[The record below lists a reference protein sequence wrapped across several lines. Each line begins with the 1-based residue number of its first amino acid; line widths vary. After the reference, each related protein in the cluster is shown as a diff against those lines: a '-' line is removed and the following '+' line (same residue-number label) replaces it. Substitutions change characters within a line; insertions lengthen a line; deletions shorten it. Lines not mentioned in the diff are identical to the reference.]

1 MKYEQHVKDI
11 YKIAGMLEML
21 TCMQECTLNSGI
33 VSELV
38 DAVDKLELIGAD
50 LLAVD
55 KTELICADLLME
67 AMVPEIMIAEKDQY
81 KIDFFADDDPETDVN
96 AHEGSEESP
105 PESQPADQ

>member
-50 LLAVD
+50 LL
-55 KTELICADLLME
+55 ME

-105 PESQPADQ
+105 PEGQPADQ

>member
-50 LLAVD
+50 LL
-55 KTELICADLLME
+55 ME
-67 AMVPEIMIAEKDQY
+67 AMVPEIMIAEKDRY
-81 KIDFFADDDPETDVN
+81 KIDFFADDDLETDVS

-105 PESQPADQ
+105 PEGQPADQ

>member
-1 MKYEQHVKDI
+1 MKYEQSVKDI

-50 LLAVD
+50 LL
-55 KTELICADLLME
+55 ME
-67 AMVPEIMIAEKDQY
+67 AMVPEIMVAEKDQY
-81 KIDFFADDDPETDVN
+81 KIDFFADDDPETDVST
-96 AHEGSEESP
+96 HEGSEESP
-105 PESQPADQ
+105 PEPQPADQ

>member
-50 LLAVD
+50 LL
-55 KTELICADLLME
+55 ME

-81 KIDFFADDDPETDVN
+81 KIDFFADDDLETDVST
-96 AHEGSEESP
+96 HEGSEESP
-105 PESQPADQ
+105 PEGQPADQ

>member
-1 MKYEQHVKDI
+1 MKYEQSVKDI

-50 LLAVD
+50 LL
-55 KTELICADLLME
+55 ME

-81 KIDFFADDDPETDVN
+81 KIDFFADDDHETDVST
-96 AHEGSEESP
+96 HEGSEESP
-105 PESQPADQ
+105 PEPRPADQ